1 MAVNVYSTGN
11 QLSEN
16 YSRQDLVDW
25 ANSFLHLSFTKV
37 ENFCSGGVLCLLFML
52 VWPAQTH
59 AGSAYLQFCDAAF
72 PGGSDSLSPC
82 AGFGSQGR
90 RHPRV
95 QGQV

>member
-37 ENFCSGGVLCLLFML
+37 ENFCSGGVLCLLFSVHARL
-52 VWPAQTH
+52 
-59 AGSAYLQFCDAAF
+59 AGSNA
-72 PGGSDSLSPC
+72 
-82 AGFGSQGR
+82 R
-90 RHPRV
+90 RLGLPPVLRRCLPRWV
-95 QGQV
+95 RFFEPLCWV